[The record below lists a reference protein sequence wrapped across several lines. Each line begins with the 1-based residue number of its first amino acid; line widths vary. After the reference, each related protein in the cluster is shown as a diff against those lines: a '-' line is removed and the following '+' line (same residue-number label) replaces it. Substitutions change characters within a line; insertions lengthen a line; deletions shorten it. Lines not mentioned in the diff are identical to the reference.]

1 MKNPRSISLSK
12 DIGVYVRTDQ
22 FKIAY
27 DKYQVHL
34 DNFIYHENVEH
45 SFQMYRWQ
53 ISCSYHNY

>member
-45 SFQMYRWQ
+45 SFQMNRW
-53 ISCSYHNY
+53 